1 MPDNTTD
8 NTIDNTTDNVAGS
21 AANSVGDDTND
32 NVGNDT
38 NDATNSSPRTNL
50 VMIGMPG
57 AGKSTL
63 GVVLAKILGLG
74 FEDTDLT
81 IQNQCGKTLPV
92 LIDENGP
99 EGFIQIENDILK
111 TVDVT
116 QSVIS
121 TGGSAVYSA
130 EAMEHLRSIGLI
142 VYLRVDLEELEQRL
156 GGLHE
161 RGVVMKDG
169 MGMELSAIYDE
180 RIPLYEHYAE
190 VVLDVDGKTVRES
203 ATELTEKL
211 RELQRAY
218 VLGAQGAQDPQGM

>member
-1 MPDNTTD
+1 MPDN
-8 NTIDNTTDNVAGS
+8 
-21 AANSVGDDTND
+21 ANN
-32 NVGNDT
+32 
-38 NDATNSSPRTNL
+38 PRTNL

-81 IQNQCGKTLPV
+81 IQNQSGKTLPV
-92 LIDENGP
+92 LIDEYGP
-99 EGFIQIENDILK
+99 EGFIQIENDVLK
-111 TVDVT
+111 TIDVS

-121 TGGSAVYSA
+121 TGGSAVYST

-142 VYLRVDLEELEQRL
+142 VYLRVDLDELEERL
-156 GGLHE
+156 GGLQE

-180 RIPLYEHYAE
+180 RIPLYEQYAE
-190 VVLDVDGKTVRES
+190 IILDVDGKTVRES
-203 ATELTEKL
+203 AMELTEKL

-218 VLGAQGAQDPQGM
+218 VLGAR

>member
-1 MPDNTTD
+1 
-8 NTIDNTTDNVAGS
+8 
-21 AANSVGDDTND
+21 
-32 NVGNDT
+32 
-38 NDATNSSPRTNL
+38 
-50 VMIGMPG
+50 MIGMPG

-81 IQNQCGKTLPV
+81 IQNRCGKTLPA
-92 LIDENGP
+92 LIDEYGP
-99 EGFIQIENDILK
+99 DGFLRIENDILK
-111 TVDVT
+111 TIEAS

-142 VYLRVDLEELEQRL
+142 VYLRVNLEELEQRL

-161 RGVVMKDG
+161 RGVVMKEG

-190 VVLDVDGKTVRES
+190 VTIDVDGKTVRES

-211 RELQRAY
+211 RALQRAY
-218 VLGAQGAQDPQGM
+218 ILGEPQ

>member
-1 MPDNTTD
+1 MPDNA
-8 NTIDNTTDNVAGS
+8 TDNV
-21 AANSVGDDTND
+21 ND
-32 NVGNDT
+32 NMASSVSNNST
-38 NDATNSSPRTNL
+38 NESPRTNL

-81 IQNQCGKTLPV
+81 IQNRCGKTLPV

-111 TVDVT
+111 TVDAT

-142 VYLRVDLEELEQRL
+142 VYLRVGLEELERRL
-156 GGLHE
+156 GSLHD

-169 MGMELSAIYDE
+169 MGMEISAIYDE
-180 RIPLYEHYAE
+180 RVPLYERYAE
-190 VVLDVDGKTVRES
+190 VTLDVDEKTVRES
-203 ATELTEKL
+203 AAELTEKL
-211 RELQRAY
+211 RELQRAF
-218 VLGAQGAQDPQGM
+218 VLGTQSEQSAQD

>member
-1 MPDNTTD
+1 MPD
-8 NTIDNTTDNVAGS
+8 NTIDNTIDNVAS
-21 AANSVGDDTND
+21 KVNNSVGDDAN
-32 NVGNDT
+32 NNAGNT
-38 NDATNSSPRTNL
+38 TNSSPRTNL

-142 VYLRVDLEELEQRL
+142 VYLRVGLEELEQRL
-156 GGLHE
+156 GSLHD

-169 MGMELSAIYDE
+169 MGMEISAIYDE
-180 RIPLYEHYAE
+180 RVPLYEHYAE
-190 VVLDVDGKTVRES
+190 VTLDVDEKTVRES
-203 ATELTEKL
+203 AAELTEKL
-211 RELQRAY
+211 RDLQRAY
-218 VLGAQGAQDPQGM
+218 VLGTQD

>member
-1 MPDNTTD
+1 MPDN
-8 NTIDNTTDNVAGS
+8 
-21 AANSVGDDTND
+21 ANN
-32 NVGNDT
+32 
-38 NDATNSSPRTNL
+38 PRTNL

-92 LIDENGP
+92 LIDKYGP
-99 EGFIQIENDILK
+99 EGFIQIENDVLK
-111 TVDVT
+111 TIDVS

-121 TGGSAVYSA
+121 TGGSAVYST

-142 VYLRVDLEELEQRL
+142 VYLRVDLDELEERL
-156 GGLHE
+156 GGLQE

-180 RIPLYEHYAE
+180 RIPLYEQYAE
-190 VVLDVDGKTVRES
+190 VILDVDGKTVRES
-203 ATELTEKL
+203 AMELTEKL

-218 VLGAQGAQDPQGM
+218 VLGAR